1 MTTSMENV
9 DILMRTHQ
17 YVLLRMLQHPR
28 GCIGLVILLLFLACA
43 IFGHRLA
50 PYDPIKMNI
59 LEQFSSPSRIHLLG
73 TDQYGKDTLSNVIVG
88 ARVSMVVALVSVSIA
103 TAFGVP
109 LGLVAGYFGGWVDN
123 VIMRLMDVLM
133 AFPALLL
140 AIAIVGFLGPSIIN
154 VMIATGVVTAPI
166 VARVARSGVLSAKE
180 EDYVL
185 AAKSIGKSDISI
197 MACEILPN
205 VTAPIMV
212 QATVSFGAAIVTEAS
227 LSFLGLGTPP
237 PTPSWGRMLSD
248 SRGFLE
254 IAPWNALAPGITIL
268 LVVMAVNF
276 LGDALRDILDPT
288 LREPE

>member
-1 MTTSMENV
+1 MDNV
-9 DILMRTHQ
+9 DRLARTRQ
-17 YVLLRMLQHPR
+17 YMLVRVFQHPR
-28 GCIGLVILLLFLACA
+28 GHIGLVILLLFLLCA
-43 IFGHRLA
+43 VFGYRLA

-59 LEQFSSPSRIHLLG
+59 QGQFSPPSRIHLLG
-73 TDQYGKDTLSNVIVG
+73 TDQYGKDAFSNVIAG
-88 ARVSMVVALVSVSIA
+88 ARVSMAVALVSVTIA
-103 TAFGVP
+103 IVFGVP
-109 LGLVAGYFGGWVDN
+109 LGLVAGYFGSWVDN
-123 VIMRLMDVLM
+123 VIMRMMDVLM

-154 VMIATGVVTAPI
+154 VMIATGIVTVPI

-212 QATVSFGAAIVTEAS
+212 QATISFGAAIVTEAS

-237 PTPSWGRMLSD
+237 PTPSWGRMLSE

-254 IAPWNALAPGITIL
+254 IAPWNALAPGITIM

-276 LGDALRDILDPT
+276 LGDALRDVLDPT
-288 LREPE
+288 LRESE